1 MPKEGQE
8 DANQDNETLKTK
20 KQAQDAT
27 WNKSINALL
36 NLGKSLLKAFFKNNS
51 QRPQFLKIKRLFSY
65 NK

>member
-36 NLGKSLLKAFFKNNS
+36 NLDKLLLKSIFQK
-51 QRPQFLKIKRLFSY
+51 
-65 NK
+65 